1 MDVLVLASGKGGV
14 SKTTL
19 AAHLGVAAEA
29 DGCGPVALI
38 DTDPQA
44 SLAEWW
50 NARAAETPA
59 FVNTV
64 LSGLPA
70 TLSALADGGCR
81 LAIIDTPP
89 SVTEH
94 ILSVVKAATYVLIPV
109 KPSPHDL
116 RAVGRTV
123 DLAEAAGIPFGFVVT
138 QAKPSALL
146 TAQAVAALS
155 AYGTVAPAIIA
166 DRVDFAASM
175 IDGRT
180 VQELAPKGR
189 SAAEVAELWGF
200 ARANL
205 HGLTQ
210 ARKRAKKKP
219 S

>member
-19 AAHLGVAAEA
+19 AAHLGVAAEV

-50 NARAAETPA
+50 NAREAETPS
-59 FVNTV
+59 FVNTS
-64 LSGLPA
+64 LGQLPA
-70 TLSALADGGCR
+70 TLEALSGGGCR

-94 ILSVVKAATYVLIPV
+94 ILSVVRAATYILIPV

-123 DLAEAAGIPFGFVVT
+123 DIAEAAQVPFGFVLT
-138 QAKPSALL
+138 QAKQSALL

-155 AYGTVAPAIIA
+155 AYGAVAPAIIG

-180 VQELAPKGR
+180 VQELAPKGK
-189 SAAEVAELWGF
+189 SAAEIADLWRF

-210 ARKRAKKKP
+210 PRKRAKTKAN
-219 S
+219 